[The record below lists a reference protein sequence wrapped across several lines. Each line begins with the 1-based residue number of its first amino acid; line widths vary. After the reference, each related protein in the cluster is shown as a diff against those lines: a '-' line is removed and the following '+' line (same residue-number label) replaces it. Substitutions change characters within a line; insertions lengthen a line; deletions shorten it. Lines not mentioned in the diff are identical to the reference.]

1 MKVLVTGGAGH
12 IGKSLVDRLV
22 KDHEVVVVDDL
33 SLGVRENVNK
43 KAKFLRSDLT
53 DIEKW
58 YPEEIDLIYHLGMP
72 SSNPMYHRDPYLSG
86 KTINEF
92 ISIMELAKKNE
103 VPVIYASTSSVYSG
117 AVGPQAED
125 DKINPN
131 DFYTAVRYAIEGLAK
146 TYNILHGVKSTGLRF
161 FAIYGRNEKHKGKY
175 ANLVS
180 QFLWALQKDESPLV
194 YGDGNQTRDFT
205 YVEDVVDAC
214 LLAKNPVGAEI
225 YNVGTGV
232 SYTINKLIEILN
244 EILGKDISPKY
255 IKNPVKNY
263 VFHTLADTTKAEA
276 ELGFKPKYSLR
287 SGVEELM

>member
-22 KDHEVVVVDDL
+22 EDHEVVVVDDL

-43 KAKFLRSDLT
+43 KAKFLRSDLAN
-53 DIEKW
+53 IEKW

-72 SSNPMYHRDPYLSG
+72 SSNPMYHEDPYLSG

-103 VPVIYASTSSVYSG
+103 VPVVYASTSSVYSG
-117 AVGPQAED
+117 TVGPQAED
-125 DKINPN
+125 DQINPN

-146 TYNILHGVKSTGLRF
+146 TYNILYGVKSTGLRF

-244 EILGKDISPKY
+244 EILGKDIFPKY

-263 VFHTLADTTKAEA
+263 VFHTLADTTKAEV
-276 ELGFKPKYSLR
+276 ELGFKAKYSLKL
-287 SGVEELM
+287 GVEELL